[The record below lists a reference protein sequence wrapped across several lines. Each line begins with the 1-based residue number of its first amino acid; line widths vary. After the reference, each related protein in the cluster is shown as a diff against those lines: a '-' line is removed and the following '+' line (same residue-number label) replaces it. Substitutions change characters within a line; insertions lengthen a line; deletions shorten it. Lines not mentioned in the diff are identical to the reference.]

1 MIAFF
6 LMYTIVTRT
15 IKWILIRFDERFKK
29 RRTAFVMTERLVVVL
44 CDLVKVVRTD
54 VAKEERKIAED
65 IYVYLLGVCAI
76 VFFEEEKQKHVCIY
90 NLNCHLFIRRQQT
103 PLL

>member
-6 LMYTIVTRT
+6 LMYTIVVTRT
-15 IKWILIRFDERFKK
+15 TKRILIRFDERFKK

-76 VFFEEEKQKHVCIY
+76 VFFEEEKAKTRMHI
-90 NLNCHLFIRRQQT
+90 
-103 PLL
+103 